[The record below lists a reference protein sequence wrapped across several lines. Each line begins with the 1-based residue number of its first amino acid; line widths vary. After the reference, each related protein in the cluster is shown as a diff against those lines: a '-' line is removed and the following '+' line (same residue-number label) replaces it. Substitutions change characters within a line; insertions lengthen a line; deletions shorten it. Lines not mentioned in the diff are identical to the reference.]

1 MVRQPVR
8 RLTVVEVVLLLL
20 LLLWQRYLPF
30 QCLKSSDAPRAKVI
44 GVQARREAEPSW
56 SRLHQMLLLY
66 SLKMIQQSPK
76 V

>member
-8 RLTVVEVVLLLL
+8 RLTVVEVVLLL

-30 QCLKSSDAPRAKVI
+30 QCLKSSDAPRAKVK

-56 SRLHQMLLLY
+56 FRLHQMLLLY

-76 V
+76 K